1 MTMSFMSWFCHL
13 CHGYVIYLMVVSFI
27 SWLCHLPHGYVI
39 YVMVML
45 TNTIIE
51 CPIYNYGT
59 ITERGVHL
67 TLLLCN
73 L

>member
-1 MTMSFMSWFCHL
+1 MSSISWL
-13 CHGYVIYLMVVSFI
+13 CHDYVIYVMVLSFI
-27 SWLCHLPHGYVI
+27 SWLCHLPHGCVI

-67 TLLLCN
+67 TLLLCY